1 MGWRI
6 MSHIYIYIYISFTLL
21 TCDPKS
27 VGALVGRS
35 YVDYKI
41 SKVLVIRHTY
51 IYIYISLIFF
61 MFSTNMY
68 ILGTAVVP

>member
-6 MSHIYIYIYISFTLL
+6 MSHIYIYISFTLL

-35 YVDYKI
+35 YVDYFDVACRMAREEK
-41 SKVLVIRHTY
+41 K
-51 IYIYISLIFF
+51 F
-61 MFSTNMY
+61 
-68 ILGTAVVP
+68 